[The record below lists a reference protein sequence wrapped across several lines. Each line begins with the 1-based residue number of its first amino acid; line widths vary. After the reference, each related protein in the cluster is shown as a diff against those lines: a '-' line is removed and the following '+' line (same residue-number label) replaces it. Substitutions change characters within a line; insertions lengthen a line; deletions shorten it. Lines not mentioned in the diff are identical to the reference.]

1 LTGTLVEK
9 SVGRFGNSKL
19 SPSHDDTPGLPDS
32 SPQVRI
38 NFIKDESFAGAA
50 GKFRLCV
57 NEVT

>member
-38 NFIKDESFAGAA
+38 NFIKDEGFCRRGWQIQA
-50 GKFRLCV
+50 LH
-57 NEVT
+57 E